1 MLEKCPNA
9 FVLKR
14 AVGESFKSLAL
25 MNSLLDPERLDVLVL
40 ISSFAPPISLL
51 IMVFASVCL
60 ELNAAA
66 AIQSCSCR
74 D

>member
-1 MLEKCPNA
+1 MLENA

-25 MNSLLDPERLDVLVL
+25 MNSVLDPERLDVLVL

-51 IMVFASVCL
+51 IMVFASVWL
-60 ELNAAA
+60 GLTAAA

>member
-1 MLEKCPNA
+1 MLEKCPKA

-25 MNSLLDPERLDVLVL
+25 MNRLLDPERLDVLVL

-51 IMVFASVCL
+51 IMVFACV
-60 ELNAAA
+60 
-66 AIQSCSCR
+66 
-74 D
+74 